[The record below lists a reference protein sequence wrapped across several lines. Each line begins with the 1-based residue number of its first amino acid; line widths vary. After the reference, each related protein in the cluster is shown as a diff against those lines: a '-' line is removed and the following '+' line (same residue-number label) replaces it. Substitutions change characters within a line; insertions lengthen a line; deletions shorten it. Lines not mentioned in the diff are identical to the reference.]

1 MTSDLEQFGPT
12 ETFPCDENSEAFAV
26 VRLAVEVSRD
36 QLRTALAIGHAELN
50 GTPPLD
56 DMAVRDIRR
65 EVEGHLAAAATI
77 SLYRET
83 EAVVRRVNE
92 AGILPTIDAA
102 INRAYTRT
110 ADDRAQQSARY
121 GDGTVTLLTTDRG
134 EITID
139 EPPWCAGH
147 DGDMVGT
154 LDEISH
160 NGAEITV
167 PFVTARSAPSTI
179 MTAQL
184 SHAPYLT
191 LAPEPFP
198 VLYVELDEHCDLDV
212 PDGRN
217 LSRALRLAAVRL
229 DRALDGLARLR
240 GDHR

>member
-1 MTSDLEQFGPT
+1 MTADLEQFGPT

-102 INRAYTRT
+102 IERAYTRT
-110 ADDRAQQSARY
+110 ADERLQQDPRY
-121 GDGTVTLLTTDRG
+121 SEGTVTLLTSDRG
-134 EITID
+134 EVTIE
-139 EPPWCAGH
+139 EPAWCIGH
-147 DGDMVGT
+147 GDDMVGT
-154 LDEISH
+154 LDEIAH

-167 PFVTARSAPSTI
+167 PFVTARYGPSTI

-184 SHAPYLT
+184 IHAPYLT

-198 VLYVELDEHCDLDV
+198 ILYVELDENLDLDV

-229 DRALDGLARLR
+229 DLALDDLARLR
-240 GDHR
+240 GERR

>member
-1 MTSDLEQFGPT
+1 MNADLEQFGPT

-102 INRAYTRT
+102 IDRAYTRT
-110 ADDRAQQSARY
+110 AGERLQQDPRY
-121 GDGTVTLLTTDRG
+121 SEGTVTLLTTDRG
-134 EITID
+134 EVTID
-139 EPPWCAGH
+139 EPSWCTGH
-147 DGDMVGT
+147 GDDMVGT
-154 LDEISH
+154 LDEIAH
-160 NGAEITV
+160 NGAKITV
-167 PFVTARSAPSTI
+167 PFVTARYGPSTI

-184 SHAPYLT
+184 SQAPYLT

-198 VLYVELDEHCDLDV
+198 ILYVELDENLDLD
-212 PDGRN
+212 PEDGRN
-217 LSRALRLAAVRL
+217 LSRALRLAAARL
-229 DRALDGLARLR
+229 DVALDDLARLR